1 VHYFETVRT
10 CRYDK
15 PTQVGEKMS
24 RSKITLLVLFLS
36 TTLPWSGEGFSNPSS
51 TAGRTYGSTGSSFSN
66 TSPSTRSLSS
76 SSKRQQALAPFGHA
90 SITHHTS
97 KITSPVILKESLTE
111 GEKKRRSR
119 QLLATSGDTNNKNI
133 GKRWHKRLF
142 SKFWHRS
149 DASTAVT
156 PLRMTVMDDE
166 TAALLES
173 ITVYNNEEFIFRN
186 FDVLNPKEVLA
197 GFVPSDD
204 LMFQD
209 AMKIDTI
216 KSQTSVASANT
227 MIDSEFYDVAIC
239 PADVPSK
246 NASEIKTKRQ
256 RSVRRIS
263 LSLARLMAAL
273 IENILTSRVVNS
285 ALEVPENF
293 VVQVE
298 PLGNSVR
305 RLLLKGQLRANAKI
319 STGRLVF
326 APIRFSKGSLEL
338 EGVTLNLFGFLQQQ
352 QPQQE
357 QSENLEIT
365 MNKNSLRDD
374 VVRYPKQFDIH
385 VKDLTM
391 SRHDLLF
398 SPCVKNGL
406 RELLINILKDRG
418 VQSSSIRITS
428 IDILVGSCVCWYCFA

>member
-1 VHYFETVRT
+1 
-10 CRYDK
+10 
-15 PTQVGEKMS
+15 
-24 RSKITLLVLFLS
+24 
-36 TTLPWSGEGFSNPSS
+36 
-51 TAGRTYGSTGSSFSN
+51 
-66 TSPSTRSLSS
+66 
-76 SSKRQQALAPFGHA
+76 
-90 SITHHTS
+90 
-97 KITSPVILKESLTE
+97 VILKESLTE